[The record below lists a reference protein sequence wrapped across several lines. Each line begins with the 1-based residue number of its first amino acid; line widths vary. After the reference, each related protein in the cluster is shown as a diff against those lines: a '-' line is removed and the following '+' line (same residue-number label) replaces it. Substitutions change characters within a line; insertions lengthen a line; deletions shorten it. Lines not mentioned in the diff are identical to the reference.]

1 MTTFSLSSAMRVPRF
16 VGEGRIEW
24 GEKPVPEPG
33 VGQLLLQARANALC
47 GSEREQFRGGSA
59 VTPGHEAAGVVV
71 AAGPDTSTA
80 VGTPGVVFL
89 MDFCGQCR
97 SCKRGATNQCL
108 HKRGDMGFTR
118 DGGYGPYERIHETI
132 FFPID
137 ADLPLSDATLLLDI
151 MGTGGHALARGR
163 QIVPAPE
170 SLLITGAGPIGLG
183 VLAMAR
189 LLFAPGL
196 PIVITDRVPYRLEL
210 ATQLGGIAVDVT
222 RQSLAEGA
230 KAAGISG
237 GFDLALDTTGSGE
250 AVRSVLESLGR
261 DAALVCIGHGAQIA
275 LNVSR
280 DLIQTEAA
288 LVGSE
293 YFRFDELPA
302 NLALLRQHRSYLS
315 QIITHRFPIAEIQ
328 RAFETFFAGETGKVI
343 VEQ

>member
-1 MTTFSLSSAMRVPRF
+1 MTTVSPSSPMRVPRF

-24 GEKPVPEPG
+24 AEKPVPEPG
-33 VGQLLLQARANALC
+33 EGQLLIQVRANALC
-47 GSEREQFRGGSA
+47 GSERGQFRSGSA
-59 VTPGHEAAGVVV
+59 TTPGHEAAGVVV
-71 AAGPDTSTA
+71 AVGPNTSTA
-80 VGTPGVVFL
+80 IGTPGVVFL

-118 DGGYGPYERIHETI
+118 DGGYGPYELVHETI

-163 QIVPAPE
+163 QIVPTPE
-170 SLLITGAGPIGLG
+170 ALLVTGAGPIGLG

-189 LLFAPGL
+189 LLLAPDL
-196 PIVITDRVPYRLEL
+196 PIVITDRAPYRLEL

-222 RQSLAEGA
+222 RQSIAETA
-230 KAAGISG
+230 KSTGIKD
-237 GFDLALDTTGSGE
+237 GFDLALDTTGNGE
-250 AVRSVLESLGR
+250 AVSSALEHLGR
-261 DAALVCIGHGAQIA
+261 NAALVCIGHGAQFP

-280 DLIQTEAA
+280 ALIQPEAA

-302 NLALLRQHRSYLS
+302 NLALLRGHREYLS
-315 QIITHRFPIAEIQ
+315 RIITHRFPVADIQ
-328 RAFETFFAGETGKVI
+328 RAFETFYAGETGKVV